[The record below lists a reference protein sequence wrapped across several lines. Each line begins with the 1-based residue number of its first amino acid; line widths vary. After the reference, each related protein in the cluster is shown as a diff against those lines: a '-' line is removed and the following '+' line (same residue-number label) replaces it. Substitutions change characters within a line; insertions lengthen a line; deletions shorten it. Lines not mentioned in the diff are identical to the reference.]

1 MSKRPRTN
9 YPRRRMNHAKEF
21 IDDLKKSHAVS
32 TEGEWRSCAVRGG
45 EGYANYGVTS
55 HETDPYNAQTG
66 KGGRAFPNVVY
77 AQTDWEGYGNGSRLA
92 DTIFIAEAHN
102 KLPVV
107 LSALEQIIQAVEDNG
122 SVTKDELEQILIF
135 GQ

>member
-1 MSKRPRTN
+1 
-9 YPRRRMNHAKEF
+9 MNKAKEF
-21 IDDLKKSHAVS
+21 IEDLKKAHELS
-32 TEGEWRSCAVRGG
+32 TKGEWKSCAVRGG

-55 HETDPYNAQTG
+55 HETEPYNAQTG

-77 AQTDWEGYGNGSRLA
+77 AQTDWEGFGNGSKLA

-107 LSALEQIIQAVEDNG
+107 LSALEQVIKAAEDNG
-122 SVTKDELEQILIF
+122 SVTLDELEKILVSGTITT
-135 GQ
+135 